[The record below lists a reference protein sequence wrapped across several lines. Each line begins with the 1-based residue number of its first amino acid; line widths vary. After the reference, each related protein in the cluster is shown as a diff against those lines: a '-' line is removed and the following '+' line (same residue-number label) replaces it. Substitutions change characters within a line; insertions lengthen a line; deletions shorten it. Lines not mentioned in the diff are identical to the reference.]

1 LSQREVVSMKVTDLS
16 VDELRTLIKGAIKE
30 EVAEL
35 LEVKR
40 RIFELETLQ
49 ALKEVE
55 GGKVKAYDMVEEML
69 KDIDKD
75 EI

>member
-1 LSQREVVSMKVTDLS
+1 MKVTDMS

-30 EVAEL
+30 EVSEL

-40 RIFELETLQ
+40 RIFELETLS
-49 ALKEVE
+49 AVKEAE
-55 GGKVKAYDMVEEML
+55 DGKVKAYDTVEEMTR
-69 KDIDKD
+69 DIEKD

>member
-1 LSQREVVSMKVTDLS
+1 MKVSDMST
-16 VDELRTLIKGAIKE
+16 DELKLLIKGAIKE
-30 EVAEL
+30 EIGEL

-55 GGKVKAYDMVEEML
+55 EGNIKSYETVESML
-69 KDIDKD
+69 DSIKDN
-75 EI
+75 EV

>member
-1 LSQREVVSMKVTDLS
+1 MKVTDMS

-30 EVAEL
+30 EVSEL

-49 ALKEVE
+49 AIKEVE
-55 GGKVKAYDMVEEML
+55 EGKVKAYDTVEEMTR
-69 KDIDKD
+69 DIEKD

>member
-1 LSQREVVSMKVTDLS
+1 MKVSDMSTDEFKL
-16 VDELRTLIKGAIKE
+16 LIKGAIKE
-30 EVAEL
+30 EIGEL

-55 GGKVKAYDMVEEML
+55 EGNIKSYETVESML
-69 KDIDKD
+69 DSIKDN
-75 EI
+75 EV